1 MYRQFERKLPLLN
14 WILILICVLIT
25 YLTLHHLDFIQN
37 QLQQLDDFQFFNIE
51 QLSDSSEAESA
62 TQSFREIRHH
72 FGICIESQNE
82 GKKKIS
88 KACKYIKV
96 SVLLL

>member
-25 YLTLHHLDFIQN
+25 YLTLQHLDFIQN
-37 QLQQLDDFQFFNIE
+37 QLQQLDDFQFFNIA
-51 QLSDSSEAESA
+51 QLSDSSEAE
-62 TQSFREIRHH
+62 TQSFREIRQH

-82 GKKKIS
+82 GKKI
-88 KACKYIKV
+88 CV
-96 SVLLL
+96 NM

>member
-1 MYRQFERKLPLLN
+1 MYRQFERKLN
-14 WILILICVLIT
+14 WILILICILIT

-37 QLQQLDDFQFFNIE
+37 QLQQIDEFQFFNIE
-51 QLSDSSEAESA
+51 QLSDSSEAE